1 MAMDKNINQLL
12 QLLLKW
18 YKLSRVKEFNAV
30 CSKDAAW
37 NSIMRKIERKPV
49 RILNFRIFAAAIFIG
64 MIISA
69 AALWQYSIYTE
80 KQEVLVKVG
89 KSKAILFI
97 DGGQKYDLE
106 KFRGDI
112 NYNNVKLAVN
122 ANQQLI
128 YNAKELDSTYYNEI
142 DVPRGGEYR
151 ILLADSSSVMMNS
164 LSRLRFPVAFS
175 KNEKKRE
182 VTLYSG
188 EAFFEVAKDKNK
200 PFIVI
205 TPHCMVE
212 VLGTKFNV
220 SISEHKT
227 CITLAEG
234 SVCVKRG
241 DKSGIMEP
249 GEQMV
254 VSENFISSRGVEVS
268 QYIGWTNGVFEY
280 SDTPLEEIVGQ
291 LSLWYDVDFRFNSK
305 DLESKRFAGVI
316 LRKQSLKEALDILEK
331 VSKVNFEI
339 KNDYILVRK

>member
-1 MAMDKNINQLL
+1 MGKNTNQLL
-12 QLLLKW
+12 HLLLKW
-18 YKLSRVKEFNAV
+18 YKLSRIKEFNAAYD
-30 CSKDAAW
+30 KDAAW
-37 NSIMRKIERKPV
+37 NSIMRKIERKQTRRLNL
-49 RILNFRIFAAAIFIG
+49 RILAAAIFVG
-64 MIISA
+64 VIISTMV
-69 AALWQYSIYTE
+69 LWQYSVYAD

-89 KSKAILFI
+89 KSKAILFM

-122 ANQQLI
+122 ANQQLV
-128 YNAKELDSTYYNEI
+128 YNSEELDSTYYNEI

-151 ILLADSSSVMMNS
+151 IQLADSSSVMMNS

-175 KNEKKRE
+175 KKEKKRE

-188 EAFFEVAKDKNK
+188 EAFFEVAKDKDK
-200 PFIVI
+200 PFIVN

-220 SISEHKT
+220 SVSEHKT

-241 DKSGIMEP
+241 NKSGIMEP
-249 GEQMV
+249 GEQMM
-254 VSENFISSRGVEVS
+254 VSDSFISSRNVEVS

-280 SDTPLEEIVGQ
+280 SDTPLDEIVGQ
-291 LSLWYDVDFRFNSK
+291 LSLWYDVDFRFNST

-331 VSKVNFEI
+331 VSKVSFEV